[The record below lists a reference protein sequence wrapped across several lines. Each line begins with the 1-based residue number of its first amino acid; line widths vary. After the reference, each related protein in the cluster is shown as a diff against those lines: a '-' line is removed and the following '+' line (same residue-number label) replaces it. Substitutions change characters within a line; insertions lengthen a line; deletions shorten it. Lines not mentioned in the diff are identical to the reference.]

1 MSTSSAQAT
10 DGGGK
15 VISPPPIDGATAPI
29 QFDVSD
35 VSANI
40 AVLPNR
46 LIQVKCTVDCYY
58 KLGAADSVV
67 ASATTSATAASQYL
81 PAGVEE
87 IVETG
92 AFLFLAAIRKTGS
105 GQMTISY
112 LKG

>member
-10 DGGGK
+10 DGLH

-29 QFDVSD
+29 QFDYTD
-35 VSANI
+35 ASANI

-46 LIQVKCTVDCYY
+46 LIQVKSNTDCYY
-58 KLGAADSVV
+58 KLGAADTI
-67 ASATTSATAASQYL
+67 AAAATTSATIASQYL

-87 IVETG
+87 YVETG
-92 AFLFLAAIRKTGS
+92 AFLFLAAIRKTGN

>member
-29 QFDVSD
+29 QFDYTD
-35 VSANI
+35 ASANI

-46 LIQVKCTVDCYY
+46 LIQVKSNTDCYY
-58 KLGAADSVV
+58 KLGAADTI
-67 ASATTSATAASQYL
+67 AAAATTSATIASQYL
-81 PAGVEE
+81 PAGVGE

-92 AFLFLAAIRKTGS
+92 AFLFLAAIRKTGN